1 MKDILK
7 MMRFDFISAVGASG
21 TDSGTA
27 NTIIWIFMA
36 VLFLGVALFISPVFA
51 FCLVFASGALIVPL
65 QSAKNTDLGRLYG
78 VLPIARK
85 NITRARFLYIF
96 LIHLAMLCIALLL
109 AALSVSLNLNRFIAD
124 SSDALKTFS
133 EMYDSE
139 TFRKMIPI
147 FLWFAVFSCVTFA
160 FMEMIGQIQGRQSE
174 MKVLFIIIIAVC
186 VIILGGTF
194 ILGQLGYPEITLP
207 DLPEWLALSLG
218 FLGVL
223 GICVLFGEITASK
236 LAKRE
241 L

>member
-7 MMRFDFISAVGASG
+7 MMRFDFISVYGMNGGAVSIITCLVMAALLSVGA
-21 TDSGTA
+21 
-27 NTIIWIFMA
+27 
-36 VLFLGVALFISPVFA
+36 LFVSPVFA
-51 FCLVFASGALIVPL
+51 FCIAASSGAFIVPL
-65 QSAKNTDLGRLYG
+65 QSAKNSDHGGLYG

-96 LIHLAMLCIALLL
+96 LIHLVTLCISVLL
-109 AALSVSLNLNRFIAD
+109 AVLSVKLDLNLFLPAD
-124 SSDALKTFS
+124 SDSLKTFS
-133 EMYDSE
+133 EMYDPE
-139 TFRKMIPI
+139 TFRKMIPVI
-147 FLWFAVFSCVTFA
+147 IGFVVFSCVTFA
-160 FMEMIGQIQGRQSE
+160 FMEMIGQIHGRQSE

-194 ILGQLGYPEITLP
+194 ILGQLGYPEIKLP
-207 DLPEWLALSLG
+207 DLPEWLAMSLV